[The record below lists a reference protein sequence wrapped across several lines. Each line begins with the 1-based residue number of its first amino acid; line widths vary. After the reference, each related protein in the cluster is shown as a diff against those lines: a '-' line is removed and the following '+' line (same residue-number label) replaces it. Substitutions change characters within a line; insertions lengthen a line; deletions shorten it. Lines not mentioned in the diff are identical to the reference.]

1 MTLSPLGDSAVV
13 ISLGDAI
20 DASTAAQV
28 RALAAELGR
37 MTRDGVVDIVPAFAD
52 VALFFDSAHV
62 PDFEKLRIE
71 LAGAVERAEAATS
84 GSADRAVEVP
94 VCYGGEYGSDLGEV
108 AVRAG
113 LTPDEVARRHASG
126 DYLVH
131 AIGFMPGFPY
141 LGGLA
146 PELATPRRATPRARV
161 PAGSVGIGGGQTG
174 VYPLESPGGWNLIGR
189 TPVRLFDPGRAEPAW
204 LHLGDRVKF
213 HAISPE
219 AFRLAAQAPTA
230 APRGNGLE
238 GRGSTGGASGRRIE
252 IFKPGMG
259 CAVQDLGRVG
269 WRASGVSLAGAAD
282 GFALRVANL
291 LVGNPEGAAALEF
304 ALAGPELRF
313 SHDTVVAVGGA
324 EFEGLPRWRPVQV
337 AAGTTLKLGAARA
350 GCRGCLAVAGGI
362 DVAPV
367 LGSRSTDLRAGF
379 GGLGGRTLAAGDWL
393 SVGSEGLR
401 LQGGSWRI
409 DERMLPEYSREAVVR
424 VVAGAQAGEFAPAWL
439 GAKFTVSRLSDR
451 MGVRLEGP
459 ALERCGGRELLSTPV
474 VPGTIQVPPD
484 GQPIVLLADAQT
496 IGGYP
501 QVAHVAS
508 VDLPL
513 IAQLRPGD
521 TVRFGEVPL
530 AEAGALR
537 LARERSLALLAQGLR
552 EKRV

>member
-13 ISLGDAI
+13 ISLGDSI
-20 DASTAAQV
+20 DATTAARV
-28 RALAAELGR
+28 RALAAEVGR
-37 MTRDGVVDIVPAFAD
+37 MAVAGVVDIVPAFAD

-62 PDFEKLRIE
+62 PRIEKLRHE
-71 LAGAVERAEAATS
+71 LAPALERAQAA
-84 GSADRAVEVP
+84 GEGVPGRAVEIP
-94 VCYGGEYGSDLGEV
+94 VCYGGEDGPDLEEV
-108 AVRAG
+108 AARAG
-113 LTPDEVARRHASG
+113 VAPGEVARRHASG
-126 DYLVH
+126 DYLVQ

-146 PELATPRRATPRARV
+146 PELVAPRRATPRPRV

-189 TPVRLFDPGRAEPAW
+189 TPLRLFDPGREQPAL

-213 HAISPE
+213 QAISLE
-219 AFRLAAQAPTA
+219 EFQSA
-230 APRGNGLE
+230 APRAALIGMPGAALE
-238 GRGSTGGASGRRIE
+238 GCGPPGGADRRGIE
-252 IFKPGMG
+252 VIRPGMG
-259 CAVQDLGRVG
+259 CAVQDLGRTG
-269 WRASGVSLAGAAD
+269 WRASGVSLAGVAD

-291 LVGNPEGAAALEF
+291 LVGNPEGAAGLEF

-313 SHDTVVAVGGA
+313 SHEAVVALGGA
-324 EFEGLPRWRPVQV
+324 EFEGLPRWRPVQI

-362 DVAPV
+362 EVAPV

-379 GGLGGRTLAAGDWL
+379 GGLGGRALAAGAWL
-393 SVGSEGLR
+393 PVGSAGPSLR
-401 LQGGSWRI
+401 GGSWHI
-409 DERMLPEYSREAVVR
+409 DERMLPEYSREAKVR
-424 VVAGAQAGEFAPAWL
+424 VVAGAQAREFAPEWL

-459 ALERCGGRELLSTPV
+459 ALERRGGRELLSTPV

-484 GQPIVLLADAQT
+484 GKPIVLLADAQT

-513 IAQLRPGD
+513 VAQLRPGD

-537 LARERSLALLAQGLR
+537 LAR
-552 EKRV
+552 